1 VCIAI
6 PNYLWFHLCTQ
17 VIVFNLKRRQL
28 LRSSLLAVGELLNIL
43 CTVYIF
49 VIATYPNMAEVKAGN
64 TTLPLTIDN
73 GRARELETRYIE
85 LLEKRISV
93 LERLLEEEKPAV
105 GLLQEQKN
113 NQTY

>member
-1 VCIAI
+1 
-6 PNYLWFHLCTQ
+6 
-17 VIVFNLKRRQL
+17 
-28 LRSSLLAVGELLNIL
+28 
-43 CTVYIF
+43 
-49 VIATYPNMAEVKAGN
+49 MAEVKAGN